1 MQEDPNTNKDT
12 TPSRKGVYVK
22 HDGDIYIQAIQGRP
36 SLWKRLRDKIKSLF
50 CKDHHK

>member
-22 HDGDIYIQAIQGRP
+22 HDGDIDSHAMQGRP
-36 SLWKRLRDKIKSLF
+36 SLWKRLRDKTRALV
-50 CKDHHK
+50 CQDHHT